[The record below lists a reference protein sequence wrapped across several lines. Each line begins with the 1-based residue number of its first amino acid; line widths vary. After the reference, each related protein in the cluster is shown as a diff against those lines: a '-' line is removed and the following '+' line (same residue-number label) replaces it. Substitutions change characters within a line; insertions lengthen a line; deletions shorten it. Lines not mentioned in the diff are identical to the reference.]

1 MTRTEH
7 AAVTRDR
14 ILRARLWLIPCA
26 LIWIPM
32 GIGTMNG
39 LAGKPRDAPHLLI
52 PQDLRGWAWI
62 VTGLAALVVLVAD
75 RERTECATRV
85 AAALLLIMPLVRA
98 VSYSI
103 AGVYSIV
110 DLDGVGVGLDG
121 SRDAYY
127 TADPWWALS
136 LAILTQAINWR
147 RIGRCALARITR
159 KVGARE

>member
-14 ILRARLWLIPCA
+14 ILRARLWLLPCA

-52 PQDLRGWAWI
+52 PQDLRGWVWI

-75 RERTECATRV
+75 RHHSERGTRV

-98 VSYSI
+98 LSYSL
-103 AGVYSIV
+103 AGVYAIT
-110 DLDGVGVGLDG
+110 DLDGDGGLDG
-121 SRDAYY
+121 SPDAYY
-127 TADPWWALS
+127 TCLPWWAIS
-136 LAILTQAINWR
+136 LAILTQAVNWR
-147 RIGRCALARITR
+147 RIGRCIVARVR
-159 KVGARE
+159 GSRE

>member
-1 MTRTEH
+1 MKRTEH

-52 PQDLRGWAWI
+52 PQDIRGWVWI

-75 RERTECATRV
+75 RHHSEHGTRV
-85 AAALLLIMPLVRA
+85 AAALLLIMPLMRA
-98 VSYSI
+98 LSYSL
-103 AGVYSIV
+103 AGVYAIT
-110 DLDGVGVGLDG
+110 DLDGDGGLDG
-121 SRDAYY
+121 SPYAYY
-127 TADPWWALS
+127 TCLPWWIIS
-136 LAILTQAINWR
+136 LAILTQAVNWR
-147 RIGRCALARITR
+147 RIGRCIIARVR
-159 KVGARE
+159 GARE

>member
-14 ILRARLWLIPCA
+14 ILRARLWLLPCA

-52 PQDLRGWAWI
+52 PQDLRGWVWI

-75 RERTECATRV
+75 RHRSERGTRV

-98 VSYSI
+98 LSYSL
-103 AGVYSIV
+103 AGVYAIT
-110 DLDGVGVGLDG
+110 DLDGDGGLDG
-121 SRDAYY
+121 SPDAYY
-127 TADPWWALS
+127 TCLPWWAIS
-136 LAILTQAINWR
+136 LAILTQAVNWR
-147 RIGRCALARITR
+147 RIGRCIVARVR
-159 KVGARE
+159 GPRE

>member
-1 MTRTEH
+1 MTRIEH

-52 PQDLRGWAWI
+52 PQDIRGWVWI

-75 RERTECATRV
+75 RHRSEHATRV

-98 VSYSI
+98 LSYSI
-103 AGVYSIV
+103 AGVYAIV
-110 DLDGVGVGLDG
+110 DLDGNGGLNG
-121 SRDAYY
+121 SPSAYY
-127 TADPWWALS
+127 TCLPWWTIS
-136 LAILTQAINWR
+136 LAILTQAVNWR
-147 RIGRCALARITR
+147 HIGRCIIARVR
-159 KVGARE
+159 GPRE

>member
-52 PQDLRGWAWI
+52 PQDIRGWVCI
-62 VTGLAALVVLVAD
+62 VTGLAALVVLLAD
-75 RERTECATRV
+75 RHRSERGTRV

-98 VSYSI
+98 LSYSL
-103 AGVYSIV
+103 AGVYAIT
-110 DLDGVGVGLDG
+110 DLDGDGGLSG
-121 SRDAYY
+121 SPDAYY
-127 TADPWWALS
+127 TCLPWWIIS
-136 LAILTQAINWR
+136 LAILTQAVNWR
-147 RIGRCALARITR
+147 RIGRCIIARVR
-159 KVGARE
+159 GSRE

>member
-7 AAVTRDR
+7 AVVTRDR

-52 PQDLRGWAWI
+52 PQDIRGWVWI

-75 RERTECATRV
+75 RHRSEHGTRV
-85 AAALLLIMPLVRA
+85 AAALLLTMPLVRA
-98 VSYSI
+98 LSYSL
-103 AGVYSIV
+103 AGVYAIV
-110 DLDGVGVGLDG
+110 DLDGNGGLNG
-121 SRDAYY
+121 SPSAYY
-127 TADPWWALS
+127 TCLPWWTIS
-136 LAILTQAINWR
+136 LAILTQAVDWR
-147 RIGRCALARITR
+147 HIGRCIVARVR
-159 KVGARE
+159 GSRE

>member
-52 PQDLRGWAWI
+52 PQDIRGW
-62 VTGLAALVVLVAD
+62 V
-75 RERTECATRV
+75 
-85 AAALLLIMPLVRA
+85 
-98 VSYSI
+98 
-103 AGVYSIV
+103 
-110 DLDGVGVGLDG
+110 
-121 SRDAYY
+121 
-127 TADPWWALS
+127 
-136 LAILTQAINWR
+136 
-147 RIGRCALARITR
+147 
-159 KVGARE
+159 

>member
-52 PQDLRGWAWI
+52 PQDLRGWVWI

-75 RERTECATRV
+75 RHHSERGTRV

-98 VSYSI
+98 LSYSL
-103 AGVYSIV
+103 AGVYAIT
-110 DLDGVGVGLDG
+110 DLDGDGGLDG
-121 SRDAYY
+121 SPDAYY
-127 TADPWWALS
+127 TCLPWWAIS
-136 LAILTQAINWR
+136 LAILTQAVNWR
-147 RIGRCALARITR
+147 RIGRCIVARVR
-159 KVGARE
+159 GPRE

>member
-1 MTRTEH
+1 MTRVEH

-52 PQDLRGWAWI
+52 PQDLRGWVWI

-75 RERTECATRV
+75 RHRSERGTRV
-85 AAALLLIMPLVRA
+85 AAALLLIMPLVQA
-98 VSYSI
+98 LSYSL
-103 AGVYSIV
+103 AGVYAIV
-110 DLDGVGVGLDG
+110 DLDGNGGLNG
-121 SRDAYY
+121 SPSAYY
-127 TADPWWALS
+127 TCLPWWTIS
-136 LAILTQAINWR
+136 LAILTQAVTWR
-147 RIGRCALARITR
+147 HIGRCIIARVR
-159 KVGARE
+159 GPRE

>member
-14 ILRARLWLIPCA
+14 ILRARLWLLPCA

-52 PQDLRGWAWI
+52 PQDLRGWVWI

-75 RERTECATRV
+75 RHHSERGTRV

-98 VSYSI
+98 LSYSL
-103 AGVYSIV
+103 AGVYAIT
-110 DLDGVGVGLDG
+110 DLDGDGGLDG
-121 SRDAYY
+121 SPDAYY
-127 TADPWWALS
+127 TCLPWWAIS
-136 LAILTQAINWR
+136 LAILTQAVNWR
-147 RIGRCALARITR
+147 RIGRCIVARVR
-159 KVGARE
+159 GPRE